1 MEIIRLFCI
10 VGKTGT
16 GKSTYLNKI
25 LEDKEFLEAHNLSN
39 LVYGTTR
46 KKRNGE
52 IDGVD
57 YHFLSKYDYK
67 QIPINSLI
75 EFRSY
80 YTLNNGTIYYFTKED
95 YLTNGNIICITSPYQ
110 YESYKNWI
118 IKENLKSEITNKI
131 YRLYL
136 IDLNMDLKKRINRL
150 VSRAD
155 SDDDV
160 YEMCRRIIQERQED
174 EDVKKRVYELNNP
187 EFVGN
192 VLCINN
198 TEDDCLDKNI
208 SRIKEYIHN
217 TCIS

>member
-80 YTLNNGTIYYFTKED
+80 YTLNDGTIYYFTKED

-160 YEMCRRIIQERQED
+160 YERCRRIIQERQED

-198 TEDDCLDKNI
+198 TEDDCLDENI

>member
-1 MEIIRLFCI
+1 MEIIKLFCI

-25 LEDKEFLEAHNLSN
+25 LEDKEFLESHNLSN

-46 KKRNGE
+46 KKRDGE

-80 YTLNNGTIYYFTKED
+80 YTLNDGTIYYFTKED
-95 YLTNGNIICITSPYQ
+95 YLSNGNIICITSPYQ

-118 IKENLKSEITNKI
+118 VKENLKSDMTNKI

-150 VSRAD
+150 VSRAN

-187 EFVGN
+187 ELVGN

-198 TEDDCLDKNI
+198 TEDDCLDENVSK
-208 SRIKEYIHN
+208 IKEYIHN
-217 TCIS
+217 ICIS